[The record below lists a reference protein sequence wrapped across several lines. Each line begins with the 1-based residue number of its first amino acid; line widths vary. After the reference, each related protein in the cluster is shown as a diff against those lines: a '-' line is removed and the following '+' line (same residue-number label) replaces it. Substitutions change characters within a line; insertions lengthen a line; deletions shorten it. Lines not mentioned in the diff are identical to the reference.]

1 MDSDKAAKALAR
13 VMKARAS
20 MVLKLPFFGVLSI
33 RLELLPSELNDTG
46 WTDGTYLGFNPDF
59 ILGLP
64 SIEEVKFFVA
74 HEVLHCAGG
83 HMWRLKGRDKQ
94 KFNIAADYTING
106 ELVEAGFT
114 PIKGMLLDP
123 KYTGHSAEWIYNRL
137 PDSLKGGKGQ
147 GNGMPGGGGIDV
159 MEPGTGGKEAQ
170 GQQGQVQPNGSTS
183 PPPQQQTE
191 ADWAQAVSQAGKLAG
206 KGGAD
211 ADRNGS
217 MGKSAVDWRAA
228 LRKFFQ
234 ERQKTDYSWRRP
246 NHKFT
251 HLGVYLPSLDDET
264 VGSVVMIADTS
275 GSIDTT
281 ALNIMRAE
289 MQQVADELRPSAL
302 HIISADARVQTVET
316 FLPGDDVGATAK
328 FKGGG
333 GTDFRPALAKA
344 VTLDPA
350 PCAIVYLTDLEGTF
364 PDVEPEVPVLWV
376 IPEGVRRYCCG
387 PLTVPFGELLQTDI

>member
-191 ADWAQAVSQAGKLAG
+191 SSRVKAGQTRIVMAAWASPPSI
-206 KGGAD
+206 GAQHCASSFRSD
-211 ADRNGS
+211 
-217 MGKSAVDWRAA
+217 K
-228 LRKFFQ
+228 
-234 ERQKTDYSWRRP
+234 RP
-246 NHKFT
+246 
-251 HLGVYLPSLDDET
+251 
-264 VGSVVMIADTS
+264 
-275 GSIDTT
+275 TT
-281 ALNIMRAE
+281 AGAGRTTSSLTWGCICRRSTT
-289 MQQVADELRPSAL
+289 RP
-302 HIISADARVQTVET
+302 
-316 FLPGDDVGATAK
+316 
-328 FKGGG
+328 
-333 GTDFRPALAKA
+333 
-344 VTLDPA
+344 
-350 PCAIVYLTDLEGTF
+350 
-364 PDVEPEVPVLWV
+364 
-376 IPEGVRRYCCG
+376 
-387 PLTVPFGELLQTDI
+387 